1 MKIPGMHY
9 QDASWGK
16 VGDAVAAALTDSI
29 FSTLDDHG
37 REHVCASVDTVLD
50 HLSEIWV
57 TAEQLLLTRSYKN
70 FKNERNC
77 HQRDG
82 HSLALDLIL
91 ALLTDMGPASDPD
104 RNSTQESRLPWPL
117 ELADVLVGQKS
128 ISRTAIKKT
137 CRNLLSEVRDEMD
150 VQGFQAIPEL
160 QARFEALQAVLP
172 PGKQRKNATLAIS
185 VPHLL
190 RMRMVDQAL
199 GEFRWFLEDWRAYP
213 EKIGEFFGIEI
224 LPGVE
229 PLEVYRARKLLADG
243 HCSARWLLEYYAKFA
258 PRSKDLVSYKGPI
271 LAGKKVLDNL
281 WALKSLEVRIDQ
293 VIVELRE
300 YALLSGVQNNDVFVM
315 HGADGRE
322 IDPNDPDVV
331 DRILSAGWES
341 LEREE
346 NRLLGRPEDAAAEE
360 AKYAKNEDEAAS
372 EHDDD
377 QDEDPVDQEVVDW
390 DVPDNREKP
399 SDSPGNESTSA
410 DDDDDQK
417 IIHVRK
423 CLERFP
429 LAIQVGVLIA
439 VYPSGD
445 ADLLELL
452 TNMNVFGRWEMAP
465 ALRPLTPKFLAKK
478 HEPPLG
484 EKTFAGKVNV
494 AKEAFLNCC
503 RRRFQQAADDA
514 EGV

>member
-29 FSTLDDHG
+29 FSTFDDHG
-37 REHVCASVDTVLD
+37 RDRVCASVDTVLD

-91 ALLTDMGPASDPD
+91 ALLTDKGPAPEAD
-104 RNSTQESRLPWPL
+104 RNSAQESRLPWRL
-117 ELADVLVGQKS
+117 ELADVLVNQKT
-128 ISRTAIKKT
+128 ISRTGVKKT

-160 QARFEALQAVLP
+160 QARFDALQAALP

-213 EKIGEFFGIEI
+213 EKIGEFFGIDI

-229 PLEVYRARKLLADG
+229 PLQLYRARQQLADG
-243 HCSARWLLEYYAKFA
+243 HCSARWLLDYYAKFA
-258 PRSKDLVSYKGPI
+258 PRSKDLITYKGPI

-281 WALKSLEVRIDQ
+281 WALKSLEVRVDQ

-300 YALLSGVQNNDVFVM
+300 YALLSGVQNNDVIVTY
-315 HGADGRE
+315 GANGEE
-322 IDPNDPDVV
+322 IDPNDPDII
-331 DRILSAGWES
+331 DHMLSVGWASTES
-341 LEREE
+341 EE
-346 NRLLGRPEDAAAEE
+346 SRLLERPEDATLDDAEHAA
-360 AKYAKNEDEAAS
+360 DEGDAAS
-372 EHDDD
+372 E
-377 QDEDPVDQEVVDW
+377 DQEEDAIDQEAVDW
-390 DVPDNREKP
+390 NVSGYNDEF
-399 SDSPGNESTSA
+399 SDSPGNESTSEES
-410 DDDDDQK
+410 DDDQK

-439 VYPSGD
+439 VYPPRD
-445 ADLLELL
+445 ADLLGLL
-452 TNMNVFGRWEMAP
+452 TNMNVFGRWNMAP

-484 EKTFAGKVNV
+484 EKTFSGKVNV
-494 AKEAFLNCC
+494 AMKAFLDCC

>member
-16 VGDAVAAALTDSI
+16 VGDAVAVALTDSI
-29 FSTLDDHG
+29 FSTIDDHG
-37 REHVCASVDTVLD
+37 RDRVCASVDAVLD
-50 HLSEIWV
+50 HLPEIWV
-57 TAEQLLLTRSYKN
+57 TAEQLLLTRGYKN
-70 FKNERNC
+70 FKNEFNC

-91 ALLTDMGPASDPD
+91 ALLTDMGPAPDPD

-117 ELADVLVGQKS
+117 ELADVLVNQKS
-128 ISRTAIKKT
+128 ISRTAVKKT

-150 VQGFQAIPEL
+150 VQSFQAIPEL
-160 QARFEALQAVLP
+160 QARFEALQAALP
-172 PGKQRKNATLAIS
+172 PGQQRKNATLAIS

-213 EKIGEFFGIEI
+213 EKIGEFFGIEM
-224 LPGVE
+224 LQGVE
-229 PLEVYRARKLLADG
+229 PLEVYRARQQLADG

-258 PRSKDLVSYKGPI
+258 PRSKDLVGYKGPI

-281 WALKSLEVRIDQ
+281 WAMKSLELRIDQ

-300 YALLSGVQNNDVFVM
+300 YALLSGALNNDVIVT
-315 HGADGRE
+315 HGADGE
-322 IDPNDPDVV
+322 ELDPNDPDIV
-331 DRILSAGWES
+331 DRMLSAGWES
-341 LEREE
+341 TESEQS
-346 NRLLGRPEDAAAEE
+346 RLLERPEDAAVDDAEH
-360 AKYAKNEDEAAS
+360 AADEGAAS
-372 EHDDD
+372 DDED
-377 QDEDPVDQEVVDW
+377 QDEDSIDQDAIDW
-390 DVPDNREKP
+390 DVSACDGEP

-439 VYPSGD
+439 VYPPRD
-445 ADLLELL
+445 PDLLGLL
-452 TNMNVFGRWEMAP
+452 MNMNVFGRWEMAP

-484 EKTFAGKVNV
+484 EKTFSGKVNV
-494 AKEAFLNCC
+494 AMKAFLDCC